1 MDINISD
8 LKDSNEFL
16 KVLLENLSSAIFI
29 VDKNL
34 RIRNFNDSFRALFYK
49 TEDRILGELCGNA
62 LGCVFSVEENKNC
75 GTTSNCAKCVL
86 RDSLIKAFTEKIP
99 AYKELLEREFFVD
112 GKKVLKYF
120 QYTTKYVRFNNNE
133 MVLIIVD
140 DITELEKSYQK
151 MKEMAITDGLTDL
164 YNHNHIFRQ
173 LEEEIDKSERYGNP
187 LSLFMLDI
195 DFFKSI
201 NDTHG
206 HQAGDEVLKKV
217 SRCIKKSIRKIDI
230 PGRYGGEEFMVILPQ
245 TNLEKAL
252 VSAERIRRTIEM
264 LQPKNNGTPIDVTI
278 SGGVVTF
285 RSETALQLVEKADI
299 LLYKAKKNG
308 RNRIEK
314 PV

>member
-62 LGCVFSVEENKNC
+62 LGCAFAVEENKNC
-75 GTTSNCAKCVL
+75 GTASNCGKCVL
-86 RDSLIKAFTEKIP
+86 RGSLIKAFTEKIP

-112 GKKVLKYF
+112 EKKVLKYF

-151 MKEMAITDGLTDL
+151 MKEMAVTDGLTDL

-173 LEEEIDKSERYGNP
+173 LEEEIDKSKRYGNP

-217 SRCIKKSIRKIDI
+217 SRCIKKGIRKIDI

-252 VSAERIRRTIEM
+252 VSAERIRRNIEM
-264 LQPKNNGTPIDVTI
+264 LRPKNNGTPLEVTI

-285 RSETALQLVEKADI
+285 QNETALQLVEKADI